1 MSHISTGR
9 EPVAPGIPGRFPIV
23 VLVSGNG
30 TNLQALIDRLHVPAD
45 SPVEIVLVVTSSTD
59 APAVGR
65 ADRAGIRA
73 EAVERDDYPD
83 REARDRALAD
93 LVDGEDPGLVVLAG
107 WMSILTP
114 AFLDRFPDRV
124 INLHPS
130 LLPAFPGM
138 HAIDEAHAWG
148 VRYTGVTVHFADP
161 EVDGGPPVLQEP
173 VAVRPDE
180 PVEALRERIREVEHR
195 LLAEAVALFAAGR
208 VRRDPGRRRRV
219 LIDDEGS
226 VG

>member
-1 MSHISTGR
+1 MP
-9 EPVAPGIPGRFPIV
+9 ERFPIA

-30 TNLQALIDRLHVPAD
+30 TNLQALIDRLHMAAG
-45 SPVEIVLVVTSSTD
+45 SPVEIVLVVTSSAD
-59 APAVGR
+59 APAAGR
-65 ADRAGIRA
+65 ARAAGIRT
-73 EAVERDDYPD
+73 ETVTRDGHPD

-93 LVDGEDPGLVVLAG
+93 VVDSADPKLVVLAG
-107 WMSILTP
+107 WMSILT
-114 AFLDRFPDRV
+114 ASFLDRFPDRV

-161 EVDGGPPVLQEP
+161 QVDGGPPVLQEP
-173 VAVRPDE
+173 VAVHPDE
-180 PVEALRERIREVEHR
+180 TVDGLRERVREVEHR
-195 LLAEAVALFAAGR
+195 LLADAVALFAAGR

-219 LIDDEGS
+219 WIDDEGS

>member
-1 MSHISTGR
+1 MA
-9 EPVAPGIPGRFPIV
+9 ERFAIA

-45 SPVEIVLVVTSSTD
+45 SPVEIVLVVTSSAD
-59 APAVGR
+59 APAAGR
-65 ADRAGIRA
+65 ATAAGIRT
-73 EAVERDDYPD
+73 ETVDRDDYPD
-83 REARDRALAD
+83 REARDHALAD
-93 LVDGEDPGLVVLAG
+93 LLDGAAPALVVMAG

-114 AFLDRFPDRV
+114 WFLDRFPDRV

-130 LLPAFPGM
+130 MLPAFPGM

-173 VAVRPDE
+173 VAVSPDDS
-180 PVEALRERIREVEHR
+180 VDALRNRIREVEHR
-195 LLAEAVALFAAGR
+195 LLADAVALFAAGR
-208 VRRDPGRRRRV
+208 VRRDPARRRRV
-219 LIDDEGS
+219 LIDDEG
-226 VG
+226 G

>member
-1 MSHISTGR
+1 MA
-9 EPVAPGIPGRFPIV
+9 ERFPIA

-30 TNLQALIDRLHVPAD
+30 TNLQALIDRLHLPAD
-45 SPVEIVLVVTSSTD
+45 APVEIVLVVTSSAD

-65 ADRAGIRA
+65 ATAAGIRT
-73 EAVERDDYPD
+73 EVIDRGDYED
-83 REARDRALAD
+83 REARDRALAE
-93 LVDGEDPGLVVLAG
+93 LVDDADPALVVLAG

-114 AFLDRFPDRV
+114 SFLDRFPDRV

-130 LLPAFPGM
+130 MLPAFPGM

-148 VRYTGVTVHFADP
+148 VRFTGVTVHFADP

-173 VAVRPDE
+173 VAVSPDDS
-180 PVEALRERIREVEHR
+180 VESLRDRIREVEHR
-195 LLAEAVALFAAGR
+195 LLADAVALFAAGR
-208 VRRDPGRRRRV
+208 VRRDPARRRRV

>member
-1 MSHISTGR
+1 LA
-9 EPVAPGIPGRFPIV
+9 ERFAIA

-45 SPVEIVLVVTSSTD
+45 SPVEIVLVVASSAD
-59 APAVGR
+59 AAAVGR
-65 ADRAGIRA
+65 AATAGIRT
-73 EAVERDDYPD
+73 EAVDRDDFPD

-93 LVDGEDPGLVVLAG
+93 LVDDAAPALVVLAG

-114 AFLDRFPDRV
+114 WFLDRFPDRV

-173 VAVRPDE
+173 VAVSPNDS
-180 PVEALRERIREVEHR
+180 VDALRDRIREVEHR
-195 LLAEAVALFAAGR
+195 LLADAVALFAAGR
-208 VRRDPGRRRRV
+208 VRRDPARRRRV
-219 LIDDEGS
+219 LIDDEG
-226 VG
+226 G

>member
-1 MSHISTGR
+1 MA
-9 EPVAPGIPGRFPIV
+9 ERFPIA

-30 TNLQALIDRLHVPAD
+30 TNLQALIDRLHLPAD
-45 SPVEIVLVVTSSTD
+45 SPVEIVLVVTSSAD
-59 APAVGR
+59 AQAVGR
-65 ADRAGIRA
+65 ATAAGIRT
-73 EAVERDDYPD
+73 EVIDRDDYED

-93 LVDGEDPGLVVLAG
+93 LVDDADPALVVLAG

-114 AFLDRFPDRV
+114 WFLDRFPDRV

-130 LLPAFPGM
+130 MLPAFPGM

-173 VAVRPDE
+173 VAVSPDDS
-180 PVEALRERIREVEHR
+180 VEALRDRIREVEHR
-195 LLAEAVALFAAGR
+195 LMADAVALFAAGR
-208 VRRDPGRRRRV
+208 VRRDPARRRRV

>member
-1 MSHISTGR
+1 MS
-9 EPVAPGIPGRFPIV
+9 ERFAIA

-30 TNLQALIDRLHVPAD
+30 TNLQALIDRLHLPAD
-45 SPVEIVLVVTSSTD
+45 SPIEIVLVVASAGD
-59 APAVGR
+59 AR
-65 ADRAGIRA
+65 
-73 EAVERDDYPD
+73 AVERAAAADIRTEVVDRDDYED

-93 LVDGEDPGLVVLAG
+93 IVDGANPRLVVLAG

-114 AFLDRFPDRV
+114 WFLDRFPDRV

-130 LLPAFPGM
+130 MLPAFPGM
-138 HAIDEAHAWG
+138 HAIEEAHSWG

-173 VAVRPDE
+173 VPVRTDDS
-180 PVEALRERIREVEHR
+180 VDALRDRIREVEHR
-195 LLAEAVALFAAGR
+195 LLADAVALFAAGR
-208 VRRDPGRRRRV
+208 VRRDPARRRRV

-226 VG
+226 LG